1 MHLNY
6 IQNQAINLIKETC
19 MIYPILLTVISS
31 AGYHFMLK
39 QTSTKGSPMLVL
51 FWSYL
56 LAAVVCLAFLLLK
69 SEEIKFVS
77 VFKDRGWIPLV
88 LALTI
93 VGIEFGYI
101 LSYKSGGKVGQV
113 SMITQMVSLVVMFA
127 IGYIVMKE
135 PITFKKGFG
144 IASALFSFH
153 LLSR

>member
-1 MHLNY
+1 
-6 IQNQAINLIKETC
+6 
-19 MIYPILLTVISS
+19 MIYPVLLTVLSS

-39 QTSTKGSPMLVL
+39 QTSMKGSPILVL
-51 FWSYL
+51 FWSYM
-56 LAAVVCLAFLLLK
+56 LAALVCLSVLLFK
-69 SEEIKFVS
+69 DEEIKVFS
-77 VFKDRGWIPLV
+77 VFKDKSWIPML
-88 LALTI
+88 LALTL

>member
-6 IQNQAINLIKETC
+6 IQIQTIISQKEFV
-19 MIYPILLTVISS
+19 MIYPVLLTVLSS
-31 AGYHFMLK
+31 AMYHFMLK
-39 QTSTKGSPMLVL
+39 HTSAKGSPMLVL
-51 FWSYL
+51 FWSYAI
-56 LAAVVCLAFLLLK
+56 AALVCLVALMFK
-69 SEEIKFVS
+69 TEDVKVFS
-77 VFKDRGWIPLV
+77 VFKDKAWLPML
-88 LALTI
+88 LAFAL
-93 VGIEFGYI
+93 VGIELGYV
-101 LSYKSGGKVGQV
+101 LSYKAGGKVGQV

>member
-1 MHLNY
+1 
-6 IQNQAINLIKETC
+6 
-19 MIYPILLTVISS
+19 MIYPVILTVLSS
-31 AGYHFMLK
+31 AMYHFMLK
-39 QTSTKGSPMLVL
+39 QTSAKGSPMLVL
-51 FWSYL
+51 FWSYA
-56 LAAVVCLAFLLLK
+56 LAALACLVMIMFK
-69 SEEIKFVS
+69 SEKIEVFS
-77 VFKDRGWIPLV
+77 VFKDKPWIPMI
-88 LALTI
+88 LAATL

-135 PITFKKGFG
+135 PLTFKKGFG

>member
-1 MHLNY
+1 
-6 IQNQAINLIKETC
+6 
-19 MIYPILLTVISS
+19 MIYPVILTVFSS
-31 AGYHFMLK
+31 AMYHFMLK

-56 LAAVVCLAFLLLK
+56 LAAIACLFMVMLRSDKVEML
-69 SEEIKFVS
+69 S
-77 VFKDRGWIPLV
+77 VFKDKAWIPMI
-88 LALTI
+88 LAATL

>member
-1 MHLNY
+1 
-6 IQNQAINLIKETC
+6 
-19 MIYPILLTVISS
+19 MIYPVILTVLSS
-31 AGYHFMLK
+31 AMYHFMLK

-56 LAAVVCLAFLLLK
+56 LAALACLFMVMIRSDKVEML
-69 SEEIKFVS
+69 S
-77 VFKDRGWIPLV
+77 VFKDKAWIPLI
-88 LALTI
+88 LAATL

>member
-1 MHLNY
+1 
-6 IQNQAINLIKETC
+6 
-19 MIYPILLTVISS
+19 MIYPVLLTVLSS

-39 QTSTKGSPMLVL
+39 QTSMKGSPILVL
-51 FWSYL
+51 FWSYM
-56 LAAVVCLAFLLLK
+56 LAAIVCLSVLLLK
-69 SEEIKFVS
+69 GDEIKVFS
-77 VFKDRGWIPLV
+77 VFKDKSWIPMA
-88 LALTI
+88 LALTL

>member
-1 MHLNY
+1 MVY
-6 IQNQAINLIKETC
+6 SV
-19 MIYPILLTVISS
+19 LLTVLSS

-39 QTSTKGSPMLVL
+39 QTSQKGSPVLVL

-56 LAAVVCLAFLLLK
+56 LAAIVCLTVLLLK
-69 SEEIKFVS
+69 GDEIKMLS
-77 VFKDRGWIPLV
+77 VFKDKSWIPMI
-88 LALTI
+88 LALTL

-101 LSYKSGGKVGQV
+101 MSYKSGGNVGQV
-113 SMITQMVSLVVMFA
+113 SMITQMVSLVVMFT

>member
-1 MHLNY
+1 M
-6 IQNQAINLIKETC
+6 C
-19 MIYPILLTVISS
+19 MIYSVLLTVLSS

-39 QTSTKGSPMLVL
+39 QTSTKGSPMLIL

-56 LAAVVCLAFLLLK
+56 LAAVVCLTCLMLK

-77 VFKDRGWIPLV
+77 VFKDRGWIPMI

-101 LSYKSGGKVGQV
+101 MSYKSGGNVGQV
-113 SMITQMVSLVVMFA
+113 SMITQMVSLVVMFT

>member
-1 MHLNY
+1 
-6 IQNQAINLIKETC
+6 
-19 MIYPILLTVISS
+19 MIYPVILTVLSS
-31 AGYHFMLK
+31 AMYHFMLK
-39 QTSTKGSPMLVL
+39 QTSAKGSPMLVL
-51 FWSYL
+51 FWSYA
-56 LAAVVCLAFLLLK
+56 LAAIACLVVIMFK
-69 SEEIKFVS
+69 SEKIEMFS
-77 VFKDRGWIPLV
+77 VFKDKPWIPMI
-88 LALTI
+88 LAATL

-135 PITFKKGFG
+135 PLTFKKGFG

>member
-1 MHLNY
+1 
-6 IQNQAINLIKETC
+6 
-19 MIYPILLTVISS
+19 MIYPILLTVLSS

-39 QTSTKGSPMLVL
+39 QTSMKGSPVLVL

-56 LAAVVCLAFLLLK
+56 LAAIVCLGALLLK
-69 SEEIKFVS
+69 DDEIKVFS
-77 VFKDRGWIPLV
+77 VFKDKSWIPLA
-88 LALTI
+88 LALTL

>member
-1 MHLNY
+1 
-6 IQNQAINLIKETC
+6 
-19 MIYPILLTVISS
+19 MIYPVILTVLSS
-31 AGYHFMLK
+31 AMYHFMLK
-39 QTSTKGSPMLVL
+39 QTSAKGSPMLVL
-51 FWSYL
+51 FWSYA
-56 LAAVVCLAFLLLK
+56 LAAIACLVVIMFK
-69 SEEIKFVS
+69 SEKIEVFS
-77 VFKDRGWIPLV
+77 VFKDKPWIPMI
-88 LALTI
+88 LAATL

-135 PITFKKGFG
+135 PLTFKKGFG